1 MDACR
6 EVGTVWRLDKPLRM
20 LQEDVDED
28 ARLWRLLLPVSEL
41 VVVVEVS
48 ILERVELCVA

>member
-6 EVGTVWRLDKPLRM
+6 EAGTVWRLDRPLRM
-20 LQEDVDED
+20 LQEDVEED

-41 VVVVEVS
+41 VEVS
-48 ILERVELCVA
+48 IFVKFELCVA